1 MGEFRVMTWNV
12 QNLLEVGHDSG
23 PDTTAELDA
32 KIAALAAV
40 IDQVEPHVLA
50 LQEVGT
56 DATLARLQNALTH
69 TMRHRVLGV
78 PDDRGIRVAYLST
91 RVIRDQSNI
100 RFFPFGLLPIQVGD
114 NPFGSSG
121 PPTMDGMGR
130 GALQI
135 TVRANNRDVRI
146 VNCHLKSKLLT
157 FDGGRFFPLD
167 EDERARAGAYALY
180 RRASEA
186 TTVRGWVTGQ
196 LDGEGRDEP
205 FLLVGDMNDVVEA
218 ATTQILNGPTGSE
231 IGTTGFDRPD
241 QGDAERMFN
250 LTPLIPED
258 QRVTR
263 VFRGRGEVIDH
274 IFASRFLV
282 VDDRVVDVGT
292 AQASGGPLPSITED
306 ANAPLPNPG
315 SDHAAVVATFD
326 F

>member
-1 MGEFRVMTWNV
+1 MAQFRVMTWNV
-12 QNLLEVGHDSG
+12 QNLFNVGHDSG
-23 PDTTAELDA
+23 PDTTAELNA
-32 KIAALAAV
+32 KITALANV
-40 IDQVEPHVLA
+40 IDDAEPHVLA
-50 LQEVGT
+50 LQEVG
-56 DATLARLQNALTH
+56 DDRALARLQAALSH
-69 TMRHRVLGV
+69 EMPHRTLGV
-78 PDDRGIRVAYLST
+78 ADGRGIRVAYLST
-91 RVIRDQSNI
+91 RVIREPVNI
-100 RFFPFGLLPIQVGD
+100 RFFPFGVLPIQVGD

-121 PPTMDGMGR
+121 PPTMDGMSR

-146 VNCHLKSKLLT
+146 VNCHLKSKLLS
-157 FDGGRFFPLD
+157 FDGGRFSPLD
-167 EDERARAGAYALY
+167 EDERARAGAYALF

-186 TTVRGWVTGQ
+186 TTVRTWVTGQ
-196 LDGEGRDEP
+196 LDGTGREEP

-250 LTPLIPED
+250 LTPLIPEE

-274 IFASRFLV
+274 IFASHFLV
-282 VDDRVVDVGT
+282 TGGRVLDVTT
-292 AQASGGPLPSITED
+292 APPLGGPLRSIDE
-306 ANAPLPNPG
+306 NPNQPPPESG
-315 SDHAAVVATFD
+315 SDHAAVIATFD